1 MCLIFLPVRITIPSN
16 AVLTAHRKYRKT
28 RSESSEYR
36 SRSLPLS
43 PPHQTGPSCRKDRF
57 RFHAYRSPRTCRS
70 FSASLFPLPQW
81 LLRFS
86 FRFCGL
92 SLPQKQVLKLSTS
105 VSIKS
110 CNNKD
115 NNNKIFYISKNQKI
129 DYKKVKKIHFL
140 NQDLTQI
147 PNINPS
153 IKNSFSNK
161 SHKFILCPKKLILKN
176 SNNTLS
182 YREKVKKL
190 RSFANLNSSNSSLFD
205 KKKKKT
211 MSMDSYELEKSKFK
225 KLLFD
230 ENICISKKK
239 VNL

>member
-1 MCLIFLPVRITIPSN
+1 MNKLFHKLIYINFYKNNKSINSTKKSI
-16 AVLTAHRKYRKT
+16 
-28 RSESSEYR
+28 
-36 SRSLPLS
+36 
-43 PPHQTGPSCRKDRF
+43 
-57 RFHAYRSPRTCRS
+57 
-70 FSASLFPLPQW
+70 
-81 LLRFS
+81 
-86 FRFCGL
+86 

-129 DYKKVKKIHFL
+129 DYKKVKKINFL

-239 VNL
+239 VNLEYFLKKFNNENFINQLYIAKFND